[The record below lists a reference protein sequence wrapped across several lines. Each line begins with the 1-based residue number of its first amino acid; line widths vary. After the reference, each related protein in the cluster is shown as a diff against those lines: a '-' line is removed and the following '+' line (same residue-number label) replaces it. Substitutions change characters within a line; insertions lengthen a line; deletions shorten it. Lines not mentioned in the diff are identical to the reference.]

1 MKRLFE
7 KLSMCFIML
16 IVAAT
21 VSSCDYVKQ
30 TKSEIRHDDSL
41 MVTNMMREI
50 DNPTFTDYSDAIEY
64 QRSEGQW
71 RHQDSVFFSIPE
83 KVVRDVVSVLEKSG
97 KPVTKMSISN
107 EFEMNKHVYMNLPD
121 KPDSYQAITPP
132 DVPNT
137 EVVDTIIDGK
147 HVQVIQSSS
156 TNIMPK
162 EDQP

>member
-21 VSSCDYVKQ
+21 MSSCDYVKQ

-41 MVTNMMREI
+41 MVSKMMQEI
-50 DNPTFTDYSDAIEY
+50 DNPTFADYSDALVY
-64 QRSEGQW
+64 QKAEGQW

-83 KVVRDVVSVLEKSG
+83 KVMRDVVSVLEKSG
-97 KPVTKMSISN
+97 EPITKRSISH
-107 EFEMNKHVYMNLPD
+107 EFEANKHVYMNLPD
-121 KPDSYQAITPP
+121 KSDRYNILTPP
-132 DVPNT
+132 DIPNT
-137 EVVDTIIDGK
+137 ETIDTIIDGK
-147 HVQVIQSSS
+147 HVQVVQSSS

-162 EDQP
+162 ED

>member
-7 KLSMCFIML
+7 KLSMCLIML

-21 VSSCDYVKQ
+21 MSSCDYVKQ

-50 DNPTFTDYSDAIEY
+50 DNPTFTGCTDAIEY

-83 KVVRDVVSVLEKSG
+83 KCMKDVVSVLERSG
-97 KPVTKMSISN
+97 KPVTKISISN
-107 EFEMNKHVYMNLPD
+107 EFDLNKHVYLNLPD
-121 KPDSYQAITPP
+121 KPNQYQAITPP

-137 EVVDTIIDGK
+137 VTIDTIIDGK
-147 HVQVIQSSS
+147 HVQLVQSSS
-156 TNIMPK
+156 TNITTK
-162 EDQP
+162 ED

>member
-7 KLSMCFIML
+7 KLSMCLIML

-21 VSSCDYVKQ
+21 MSSCDYVKQ

-50 DNPTFTDYSDAIEY
+50 DNPTFTGCTDAIEY

-83 KVVRDVVSVLEKSG
+83 KCMKDVVSVLERSG
-97 KPVTKMSISN
+97 KPVTKISISN
-107 EFEMNKHVYMNLPD
+107 EFDLNKHVYLNLPD
-121 KPDSYQAITPP
+121 KPNQYQAITPP

-137 EVVDTIIDGK
+137 VTIDTIIDGK
-147 HVQVIQSSS
+147 HVQLVQSSS
-156 TNIMPK
+156 TNITTK
-162 EDQP
+162 EDQL

>member
-1 MKRLFE
+1 
-7 KLSMCFIML
+7 ML

-41 MVTNMMREI
+41 MVSKMMQEI
-50 DNPTFTDYSDAIEY
+50 DNPTFTDYSDAIEF

-83 KVVRDVVSVLEKSG
+83 KVMRDVVSVLEKSG

-121 KPDSYQAITPP
+121 KPDLYQAITPP

-137 EVVDTIIDGK
+137 EVVDTIINGK

-162 EDQP
+162 ED

>member
-7 KLSMCFIML
+7 KLSMCLIML
-16 IVAAT
+16 IAAIT

-30 TKSEIRHDDSL
+30 TKGEIRHDDSL
-41 MVTNMMREI
+41 MVSKMMQEI
-50 DNPTFTDYSDAIEY
+50 DNPTFTDYSDAIEF

-83 KVVRDVVSVLEKSG
+83 KVMHDVVSVLEKSG
-97 KPVTKMSISN
+97 KPLTKMSISN
-107 EFEMNKHVYMNLPD
+107 EFEMNKHVYLNLPD
-121 KPDSYQAITPP
+121 KPDLYQAITPP

-137 EVVDTIIDGK
+137 EVIDTIIDGK
-147 HVQVIQSSS
+147 HVQLIQSSS

-162 EDQP
+162 ED